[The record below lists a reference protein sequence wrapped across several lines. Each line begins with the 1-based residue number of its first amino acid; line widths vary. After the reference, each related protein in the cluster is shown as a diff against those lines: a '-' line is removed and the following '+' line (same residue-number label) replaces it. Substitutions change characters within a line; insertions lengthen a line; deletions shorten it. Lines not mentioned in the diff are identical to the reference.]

1 MQVRTGRIR
10 LPAQKLLHKRK
21 HRGLLG
27 RLHRVDRIRE
37 TRQQVLLL
45 LKGFFLKLLQEE
57 FYSGF
62 SIHSRQGRYDR
73 PAAVEISLLV
83 EIAKL
88 RDSGRTNGRNHSH

>member
-21 HRGLLG
+21 HRGLLS

-62 SIHSRQGRYDR
+62 SIHS
-73 PAAVEISLLV
+73 
-83 EIAKL
+83 
-88 RDSGRTNGRNHSH
+88 